1 MNLVA
6 PRLSGRLRWHQKRAT
21 MKDKRLRISIAS
33 LVVFLVLAGLLHFVP
48 ISISFGQRH
57 VGDFDSRNMS
67 LQPGLYLVQVKK
79 PMKLPDGMQPAPCST
94 MEAGFKHGDAPKN
107 KPEVKSCNGA
117 IKTLI
122 LNNGK
127 MKYECTRCRKTWLQS
142 SDGKIEGLP

>member
-1 MNLVA
+1 
-6 PRLSGRLRWHQKRAT
+6 